1 MFLENRWLGTGFSPT
16 GIAKMEDNFRLF
28 SVIFAVGSNGKYPK
42 QRVHAT
48 GSSLPRSSPPRRR
61 TAVLH
66 TSLPM
71 ESEEALCYHIFS
83 KVLKIS
89 RI

>member
-16 GIAKMEDNFRLF
+16 GITKTEADFRLF
-28 SVIFAVGSNGKYPK
+28 SVIFTVGSNGKYPK

-48 GSSLPRSSPPRRR
+48 GSSLPRSSPPCHRM
-61 TAVLH
+61 AVLH
-66 TSLPM
+66 TSLSM
-71 ESEEALCYHIFS
+71 ESEKALCYHMFR
-83 KVLKIS
+83 KVLKTS